1 MTYPPAVIEKA
12 QNVERL
18 LLRLETG
25 EPFEQVRADLGLN
38 IEAESIPKLQAK
50 YEVEGRSWEALI
62 DGRHGHPRKAH
73 SAMRE
78 WMYER
83 KREDE
88 SLTARELAEEIGE
101 QFQVRLSI
109 GHVNY
114 LLRKVGLTGPRGHPC
129 RRREETGA
137 TPAAEPQADESLD
150 DAGIFF
156 PRSSE
161 TGDGDHHRGR
171 DLSGGS
177 PAGVPGVKSGS
188 VATDRGER
196 ARDTVV

>member
-1 MTYPPAVIEKA
+1 MTHPPAVIEKA
-12 QNVERL
+12 QKVERL

-25 EPFEQVRADLGLN
+25 EPFDQVRADLGLN

-88 SLTARELAEEIGE
+88 FLTAGELADEIEE

-109 GHVNY
+109 GHINY
-114 LLRKVGLTGPRGHPC
+114 LLRKVELTGPRGHPY
-129 RRREETGA
+129 RRRKETEA
-137 TPAAEPQADESLD
+137 APSAEPKADESLD
-150 DAGIFF
+150 NAGVFF
-156 PRSSE
+156 PRGSE
-161 TGDGDHHRGR
+161 TGDGDHPRR
-171 DLSGGS
+171 
-177 PAGVPGVKSGS
+177 
-188 VATDRGER
+188 
-196 ARDTVV
+196 

>member
-1 MTYPPAVIEKA
+1 MPHPLAVIKKA

-25 EPFEQVRADLGLN
+25 EPFDQVRADLGLN
-38 IEAESIPKLQAK
+38 IEAENIPKLQAK
-50 YEVEGRSWEALI
+50 YEAEGRSWEALI

-73 SAMRE
+73 SALRE

-88 SLTARELAEEIGE
+88 SLTARELAEEIEE

-114 LLRKVGLTGPRGHPC
+114 LLRKVELTGPRGHPC
-129 RRREETGA
+129 RRRKETE
-137 TPAAEPQADESLD
+137 AAPSAKPQADESLD
-150 DAGIFF
+150 NAGVFF
-156 PRSSE
+156 PRGSE
-161 TGDGDHHRGR
+161 AGDGNHHRR
-171 DLSGGS
+171 
-177 PAGVPGVKSGS
+177 
-188 VATDRGER
+188 
-196 ARDTVV
+196 

>member
-1 MTYPPAVIEKA
+1 MPYLLAVIEKA
-12 QNVERL
+12 QDVERL

-25 EPFEQVRADLGLN
+25 EPFDQVRADLGLN
-38 IEAESIPKLQAK
+38 IEAEDIPKLQSK
-50 YEVEGRSWEALI
+50 YEAEGRSWEALI

-73 SAMRE
+73 SALRE

-88 SLTARELAEEIGE
+88 SLTARELADEIEE

-129 RRREETGA
+129 RRREETEA
-137 TPAAEPQADESLD
+137 TPAAESQVDESLD
-150 DAGIFF
+150 NAGTFF
-156 PRSSE
+156 PRGSE
-161 TGDGDHHRGR
+161 TGDGDHHRG
-171 DLSGGS
+171 
-177 PAGVPGVKSGS
+177 
-188 VATDRGER
+188 
-196 ARDTVV
+196 

>member
-1 MTYPPAVIEKA
+1 VVDCEHLYNRYEEEPMTHSPAVIEKA
-12 QNVERL
+12 QKVERL

-25 EPFEQVRADLGLN
+25 EPFDQVRADLGLN

-88 SLTARELAEEIGE
+88 FLTAGELADEIEE

-109 GHVNY
+109 GHINY
-114 LLRKVGLTGPRGHPC
+114 LLRKVELTGPRGHPY
-129 RRREETGA
+129 RRRKETEA
-137 TPAAEPQADESLD
+137 APSAEPKADESLD
-150 DAGIFF
+150 NAGVFF
-156 PRSSE
+156 PRGSE
-161 TGDGDHHRGR
+161 TGDGDHPRR
-171 DLSGGS
+171 
-177 PAGVPGVKSGS
+177 
-188 VATDRGER
+188 
-196 ARDTVV
+196 